1 MFPTSI
7 LQGTYNQSS
16 SSGSGSFLSLPAP
29 LSYMT
34 KLGSNLY
41 ATTAAASG
49 AGLYVSTDDG
59 ANWNVAGGTNAGS
72 SYSVSNTAR
81 ILPAS
86 TKIIY
91 LNNGVINTYTESVTN
106 FVTVI
111 NTGISGLGT
120 IRYIK
125 QIDNYYYIS
134 DSSQTYRTNN
144 ASLNTGWTSLGTGTA
159 SYDIEKGNGCILLD
173 QGGGIKRTTD
183 DFSTTSQVFTI
194 ISGEPTLVNGSN
206 DGTSNNF
213 FRILRNASVSAN
225 VSTDAGAT
233 FSSADARPDN
243 DGTAVQQSGT
253 VMGNAYYLG
262 SKWYWMPS
270 NHKQLVSTTSVSGT
284 NLTVATEHDFDNN
297 PTVLS
302 LLYMSFVNSGA
313 TTGTF
318 YIVCVMTDNSYK
330 LFKYTVT

>member
-16 SSGSGSFLSLPAP
+16 SSGGGSFLSLPAP
-29 LSYMT
+29 FSYIT
-34 KLGSNLY
+34 KIGNSLY
-41 ATTAAASG
+41 ATTVVASG

-59 ANWNVAGGTNAGS
+59 ANWSVAGGTGAGA
-72 SYSVSNTAR
+72 SYSVANTAKV
-81 ILPAS
+81 LPLS
-86 TKIIY
+86 TKVIY
-91 LNNGVINTYTESVTN
+91 LNNGVINTYTEASTN

-111 NTGISGLGT
+111 NTGISGLGA

-125 QIDNYYYIS
+125 RIANYFYIS
-134 DSSQTYRTNN
+134 DNSQTYRTNN
-144 ASLNTGWTSLGTGTA
+144 SNLNTGWTSLGTGTA

-173 QGGGIKRTTD
+173 QGGSIKRTTD
-183 DFSTTSQVFTI
+183 DFSTTSNVFTV
-194 ISGEPTLVNGSN
+194 ISGEPTLVNGSI
-206 DGTSNNF
+206 DGTSDNF
-213 FRILRNASVSAN
+213 FRILRNAATSAN
-225 VSTDAGAT
+225 VSTNAGAS

-243 DGTAVQQSGT
+243 DNTIQQSGT
-253 VMGNAYYLG
+253 PMGNAYYLG
-262 SKWYWMPS
+262 SKWYWMPA
-270 NHKQLVSTTSVSGT
+270 NYKQLVSTTSVSSG

-297 PTVLS
+297 PTVQT

-318 YIVCVMTDNSYK
+318 YITCLMTDNSYK